1 MSITPTFSGEFQ
13 LAGWNESH
21 SGGCKVVF
29 WLPESSDLDAFRALT
44 VRKGNQ
50 AGHRFAAVLVE
61 IGEDEQPVAQPG
73 AVDASAQDPKPKGG
87 QLCRL
92 AAQFC
97 QQAHFQAWTNTSTPD
112 EAAQWVRRTCE
123 ITSRVELDHD
133 PAAAA
138 RFHDRVRRPYLEHLY
153 PGGAPQ

>member
-1 MSITPTFSGEFQ
+1 MSISPTFSGELQ

-29 WLPESSDLDAFRALT
+29 WLPDSSDLDAFRALT

-61 IGEDEQPVAQPG
+61 IGEDELPVTPPAPAPG
-73 AVDASAQDPKPKGG
+73 ARPKGG

-97 QQAHFQAWTNTSTPD
+97 QQAHFQEWTNTSGPD
-112 EAAQWVRRTCE
+112 EAAQWIRRTCE
-123 ITSRVELDHD
+123 VTSRVQLDHD
-133 PAAAA
+133 PEAAA
-138 RFHDRVRRPYLEHLY
+138 RFHARVRLPYLNHLH
-153 PGGAPQ
+153 PQGAPQ